1 MLLVIVLP
9 RHIVCKIHPPS
20 AARLVLL
27 TIHAKKFAAVCL
39 AQEPLFLVGLAPFY
53 L

>member
-9 RHIVCKIHPPS
+9 HHIVCKIHPLS